1 MPARRPAP
9 NRDGRDC
16 LDDGPARLPTT
27 LLAVIQSG
35 DAPRLRVAVIGVGR
49 VGSVLGAA
57 LSRAGHRVVAATGV
71 SAESRRRAGRLLP
84 GVELVPADEAVG
96 QADLVLLTVPDG
108 ELAALI
114 QGLAATGAW
123 QAGQLAV
130 HTSGASGIEIFEPAA
145 AAGVVGMALH
155 PVMTFAGRPE
165 DLQRLDGAAFGVTA
179 PEEFR
184 PVAET
189 LVLELGGEPVWV
201 PEAARAAYHA
211 ALSMGANHL
220 VTLVNDSRD
229 VLASAGVED
238 PTRLLAPLL
247 SAALDNALRLA
258 DDALTGPVSRG
269 DRGTLEAHIQALRGT
284 AYLQPY
290 LAMAI
295 RTMQRA
301 HAAGRLSR
309 AQCADLLAGIEQA
322 EGNQSEGG
330 GR

>member
-1 MPARRPAP
+1 M
-9 NRDGRDC
+9 
-16 LDDGPARLPTT
+16 
-27 LLAVIQSG
+27 IQSG
-35 DAPRLRVAVIGVGR
+35 NGPRLRVAVVGVGR

-57 LSRAGHRVVAATGV
+57 LGRAGHHLVAGCGV
-71 SAESRRRAGRLLP
+71 SAESQRRAARLLP
-84 GVELVPADEAVG
+84 GVALMPADEAVG
-96 QADLVLLTVPDG
+96 RADLVLLTVPDG
-108 ELAALI
+108 ELAGLI

-130 HTSGASGIEIFEPAA
+130 HTSGANGVAIFGPATE
-145 AAGVVGMALH
+145 AGVVGMALH

-189 LVLELGGEPVWV
+189 LVIELGGEPVWV
-201 PEAARAAYHA
+201 PESARAGYHA
-211 ALSMGANHL
+211 ALSMGSNHL

-229 VLASAGVED
+229 VLAAAGVEN

-247 SAALDNALRLA
+247 SASLDNALRLA

-269 DRGTLEAHIQALRGT
+269 DRSTLEAHLHALRGT
-284 AYLQPY
+284 PYLQPY
-290 LAMAI
+290 LAMAL

-301 HAAGRLSR
+301 HAAGRLTPL
-309 AQCADLLAGIEQA
+309 QCADLLEGIDQA
-322 EGNQSEGG
+322 EGKD
-330 GR
+330 R